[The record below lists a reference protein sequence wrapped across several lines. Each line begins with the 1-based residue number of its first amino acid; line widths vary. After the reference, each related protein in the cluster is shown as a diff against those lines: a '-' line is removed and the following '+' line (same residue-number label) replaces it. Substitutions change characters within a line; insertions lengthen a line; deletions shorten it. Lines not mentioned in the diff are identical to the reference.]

1 MTELE
6 EKINDKNEAY
16 MEYKG
21 NDFPYSYEEQMQY
34 GAYDAFDMN
43 PAALAGP
50 TQRVHCFRIGK
61 FETKIVSDSDNL
73 AHDFKVY
80 AKDIDET
87 HFEIILTY
95 SLMRSGQQ
103 EVKMGIMERK
113 TPKR

>member
-1 MTELE
+1 MR
-6 EKINDKNEAY
+6 NGCS
-16 MEYKG
+16 M
-21 NDFPYSYEEQMQY
+21 
-34 GAYDAFDMN
+34 
-43 PAALAGP
+43 
-50 TQRVHCFRIGK
+50 
-61 FETKIVSDSDNL
+61 

-103 EVKMGIMERK
+103 EVNMGIMERK